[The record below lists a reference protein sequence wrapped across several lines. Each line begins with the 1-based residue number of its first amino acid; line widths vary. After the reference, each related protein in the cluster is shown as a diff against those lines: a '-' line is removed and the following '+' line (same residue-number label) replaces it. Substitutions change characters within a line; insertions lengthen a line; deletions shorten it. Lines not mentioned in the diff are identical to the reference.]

1 MHIVSQKKHKSK
13 PTLNK
18 EVLLEVTRITNKCI
32 IIKKTFLYSIQI
44 LHIFEIKC
52 LNFNKNVKKLKGK

>member
-32 IIKKTFLYSIQI
+32 IIRNLFYFIQI
-44 LHIFEIKC
+44 LHIFEIKS
-52 LNFNKNVKKLKGK
+52 LDYNKNVEKLKGT

>member
-13 PTLNK
+13 LTLKK

-32 IIKKTFLYSIQI
+32 IIRNLFYFIQI
-44 LHIFEIKC
+44 LHIFEIKS
-52 LNFNKNVKKLKGK
+52 LDYNKNVEKLKGT

>member
-13 PTLNK
+13 LTLNK

-32 IIKKTFLYSIQI
+32 IIRNLFYFIQI
-44 LHIFEIKC
+44 LHIFEIKS
-52 LNFNKNVKKLKGK
+52 LDYNKNVEKLKGT